1 LLNAALSNIKSLIA
15 KQLTAN
21 SYVEAE
27 DLRAIILG
35 AAARYEALDVK
46 IPDPGSPS
54 GKWAGDMYDLCHLA
68 QEYT

>member
-1 LLNAALSNIKSLIA
+1 LSNIKSLIA
-15 KQLTAN
+15 KQLTVN

-46 IPDPGSPS
+46 FLTLDLLLGNEREIL
-54 GKWAGDMYDLCHLA
+54 YDLCHLA

>member
-1 LLNAALSNIKSLIA
+1 
-15 KQLTAN
+15 QLTVN

-27 DLRAIILG
+27 DWRAIILG

-46 IPDPGSPS
+46 FLTLDLLLGNGWEIL
-54 GKWAGDMYDLCHLA
+54 YDLCHLA